1 MSIKQLIENVKGAQ
15 QRNDVL
21 EPLIDMNERTKCP
34 WCGKTFFFGVLGG
47 GTKIECKCPW
57 CKQLSRIC
65 VVI

>member
-47 GTKIECKCPW
+47 AQK
-57 CKQLSRIC
+57 
-65 VVI
+65 